1 MNEKKVTLREL
12 LEQGQVLAPCVYDC
26 ISLRCVELAG
36 FKSAL
41 LSGGAYAYSMCGIPD
56 MGLLNPDELIWMT
69 TRMTDTS
76 PLPIIVD
83 ADDGYGESP
92 LNTYRTVMRLAKA
105 GAMAVTIDDSTG
117 IRGFERQ
124 FNENEGPHQ
133 VVSREVFLSKI
144 KASVEAVKNTDC
156 MVIARTEALVSQ
168 YAMEN
173 ATERDATASLYP
185 FSYSASSLQGMEEAI
200 ARCVAVRE
208 LGADMTMVIGLKTL
222 EQGKL
227 VAEGDPG
234 WKMWPDVG
242 VTDGRSDVDLSDI
255 EKLGFSLVTMH
266 YTEKGAM
273 FGMLDYGMHTIK
285 DQNTVYVDEHDF
297 DGWLPGKDH
306 HVLLAYWKTWIPM
319 EEEFN
324 DLKEVNA
331 KTYDIKFE

>member
-1 MNEKKVTLREL
+1 MDEKKTTLREL
-12 LEQGQVLAPCVYDC
+12 LERGQVFAPCVYDC

-36 FKSAL
+36 FKAAL

-69 TRMTDTS
+69 TRMTDIS
-76 PLPIIVD
+76 SLPIIVD
-83 ADDGYGESP
+83 ADDGYGETP
-92 LNTYRTVMRLAKA
+92 LTTYRTVMRLAKA

-124 FNENEGPHQ
+124 FNENEGVHQ
-133 VVSREVFLSKI
+133 VVSREVYLSKI
-144 KASVEAVKNTDC
+144 KAAVEAVKNTDC

-173 ATERDATASLYP
+173 ATERDTAASLYP
-185 FSYSASSLQGMEEAI
+185 FSYSTSSLHGMEEAI
-200 ARCVAVRE
+200 VRCVAARE

-234 WKMWPDVG
+234 WKMWPDVS
-242 VTDGRSDVDLSDI
+242 VTDGRSDVELTDI
-255 EKLGFSLVTMH
+255 KKLGFNLVTMH

-285 DQNTVYVDEHDF
+285 DQSTVYVDEHDF
-297 DGWLPGKDH
+297 NGWLPGKDH
-306 HVLLAYWKTWIPM
+306 HVLLAYWKKWIPM
-319 EEEFN
+319 EDEFN
-324 DLKEVNA
+324 DLTEVNS